1 MKSADIR
8 EKFLL
13 FFEGKGHQRVPSSS
27 LVPGNDPTL
36 LFTNSGMVQ
45 FKDVFLGFDKRPYT
59 TAVTAQR
66 CLRAGGKHNDLE
78 NVGYTGRHHTF
89 FEMLGNFSFG
99 DYFKKDA
106 IPYAWEF
113 LTAPT
118 SNGGLGLKKE
128 HLWVTVFGG
137 GELFKEGK
145 PVPPDEESEDIWI
158 QTLMAAGFSEAE
170 AKKRI
175 KRIPTTDNFWMMGN
189 TGPCGP
195 CSEIFYDRDINAQEF
210 RGEDEAFA
218 DECVE
223 IWNLVFPQFN
233 RDDSGSMSNLPA
245 PCVDTGMGLER
256 ISAVMQSKTNN
267 YEIDLFENLLKKIN
281 LTIENSGGPG
291 LVSDPSNASHYQVI
305 ADHIRSAAFLI
316 ADGVIPSNE
325 GRGYVLRRIIRRAL
339 RHGYGIFKGHQKT
352 TFFHLLVEPLAEQM
366 GEAYPILRKH
376 QDKISETLRIEEV
389 NFSEM
394 LKNGMALLSKA
405 LPHLTP
411 ASDVSENKLSGD
423 VAFKLYDTYGFPIDM
438 TLDIAK
444 EKGFI
449 VDMDAYN
456 RCMTKQQER
465 SRAAMKFNV
474 GQNAVNYD
482 GVATEFVGYQFL
494 KSNAV
499 ILSLSING
507 EVVKEA
513 HPGDDVLIILDRT
526 PFYAESGGQVGD
538 TGEITNAHAKATV
551 NDTQKIRADVWGHI
565 ATVKEGALKLGDIV
579 HSAVDDYRR
588 TNITYN
594 HSAAHLM
601 HAALRQVLGNH
612 VEQRGSLVAPD
623 HLRFDFSHNAPVT
636 QEELRKVESIVN
648 RQIRANHETDIASM
662 SYDDAIQRG
671 AMALFGEKYGDI
683 VRTVTINPDFSV
695 ELCAGT
701 HVRRAGDI
709 GIFQFIGESSIAAG
723 IRRVEAV
730 TVPGALLRA
739 QKTEKR
745 VRDIAAL
752 MKTPIDRIEEKIT
765 RLRDSLK
772 EAEKKLEELCH
783 REEAALLNDL
793 SAKAQQ
799 AGGIKVLV
807 EKIPTADIKTLRN
820 MAMQLKSRLAP
831 AAILLVAEDN
841 GRAIFAAAV
850 TNAAKI
856 SAREWIQVATTNI
869 GAKGGGKD
877 DFAQAGDG
885 DAEKIEQAL
894 QAARDYIANRCSSN

>member
-1 MKSADIR
+1 MNSADIR
-8 EKFLL
+8 EKFLK

-45 FKDVFLGFDKRPYT
+45 FKDVFLGFDKRPHT

-99 DYFKKDA
+99 DYFKEKA

-113 LTAPT
+113 LTAPDT
-118 SNGGLGLKKE
+118 NGGLGLKKE

-137 GELFKEGK
+137 GDIFQDGK
-145 PVPPDEESEDIWI
+145 TVPADEEAEKIWL
-158 QTLMAAGFSEAE
+158 QTLKDAGFSELE
-170 AKKRI
+170 SKKRI

-195 CSEIFYDRDINAQEF
+195 CSEIFYDRDPNATAF
-210 RGEDEAFA
+210 RGEYEACA

-223 IWNLVFPQFN
+223 IWNLVFMQFN
-233 RDDSGSMSNLPA
+233 RDDSGNLTPLPA

-256 ISAVMQSKTNN
+256 ISAVMQGKTSN
-267 YEIDLFENLLKKIN
+267 YEIDLFQNLLEAIN
-281 LTIENSGGPG
+281 RTIEKSGGPDVIAD
-291 LVSDPSNASHYQVI
+291 LSDSPYTHRRVV

-339 RHGYGIFKGHQKT
+339 RHGYSIFSGQNHKKT
-352 TFFHLLVEPLAEQM
+352 LFFHLLVEPLTEEM
-366 GEAYPILRKH
+366 EEAYPILRKR
-376 QDKISETLRIEEV
+376 QDTISNTLRIEEE

-394 LKNGMALLSKA
+394 LKNGMNILGKYLEGETVLGDS
-405 LPHLTP
+405 PP
-411 ASDVSENKLSGD
+411 RRDGSINKKTNRIVPGNL
-423 VAFKLYDTYGFPIDM
+423 VFELYDTYGFPVDM
-438 TLDIAK
+438 TLDYVK
-444 EKGFI
+444 ELNANEYNANEPDLI

-456 RCMTKQQER
+456 RCMAEQQKR
-465 SRAAMKFNV
+465 SRSAMKFNV
-474 GQNAVNYD
+474 GQSAVNYD
-482 GVATEFVGYQFL
+482 GAATEFVGYQFL

-499 ILSLSING
+499 ILSISING
-507 EVVKEA
+507 EAVKEA
-513 HPGDDVLIILDRT
+513 RPGDDVLIILNRT

-538 TGEITNAHAKATV
+538 IGEITNAHAKATV
-551 NDTQKIRADVWGHI
+551 NDTQKIRADVWGHV
-565 ATVKEGALKLGDIV
+565 ATVKEGALKVGDTV
-579 HSAVDDYRR
+579 HNAVDDYRR

-612 VEQRGSLVAPD
+612 VEQRGSLIAPD
-623 HLRFDFSHNAPVT
+623 HLRFDFSHNAAIT
-636 QEELRKVESIVN
+636 QEELRKIESIVN
-648 RQIRANHETDIASM
+648 RQIRANHETEIASM

-701 HVRRAGDI
+701 HVRRAGEI

-745 VRDIAAL
+745 
-752 MKTPIDRIEEKIT
+752 
-765 RLRDSLK
+765 
-772 EAEKKLEELCH
+772 
-783 REEAALLNDL
+783 
-793 SAKAQQ
+793 
-799 AGGIKVLV
+799 
-807 EKIPTADIKTLRN
+807 
-820 MAMQLKSRLAP
+820 
-831 AAILLVAEDN
+831 
-841 GRAIFAAAV
+841 RARHCD
-850 TNAAKI
+850 T
-856 SAREWIQVATTNI
+856 
-869 GAKGGGKD
+869 D
-877 DFAQAGDG
+877 
-885 DAEKIEQAL
+885 
-894 QAARDYIANRCSSN
+894 